1 HSSGRTCKVSQLY
14 ACLIRILLK
23 GNLMTKQ
30 QRIDGFRKAEASLK
44 LEGMDPAGTPFYES
58 VKARIISGEITYEQ
72 GKAEILS
79 HHKARAEV

>member
-1 HSSGRTCKVSQLY
+1 MGPLY

-23 GNLMTKQ
+23 GKSMTKQ

-44 LEGMDPAGTPFYES
+44 LEGMDPSGTPFYES
-58 VKARIISGEITYEQ
+58 VKSRIISGEITYEQ

-79 HHKARAEV
+79 HYKARAEG

>member
-1 HSSGRTCKVSQLY
+1 MGPLY

-23 GNLMTKQ
+23 GKSMTKQ

-44 LEGMDPAGTPFYES
+44 LEGMDPSGTPFYES

-79 HHKARAEV
+79 HYKARAEG